1 MTCLFLKKPSTA
13 SNFLR
18 YWFFLLTNYLNSTF
32 QSYFDQQYLMKKM
45 TLDIPPPAWQKF
57 VRSMLTNFE
66 RSASHKLMEFV
77 ECIGFQH
84 HTAKGRGGLSKH
96 SAKNNDNSKL
106 DFHYFR
112 WCYGKDLFFRADGS
126 IDPDPIHFWYP
137 WLTEQLK
144 TQPIL
149 ESLQFK
155 PAVSNSLEALIRA
168 YTPGLKLN
176 LNFYIF

>member
-1 MTCLFLKKPSTA
+1 
-13 SNFLR
+13 
-18 YWFFLLTNYLNSTF
+18 
-32 QSYFDQQYLMKKM
+32 MKKM

-84 HTAKGRGGLSKH
+84 HTAKDRGGLSKH